1 VSGSYTNRL
10 FEPLQITDPTASAN
24 PLTQGTPSQGA
35 ALASTGQMIADWSAE
50 QTRKSVEM
58 GLWDPETG
66 LPTEAGVLDAAR
78 QYANAMLLGST
89 RPKTMNPIRA
99 YHGSLADFTT
109 FDPKLTGTGATA
121 EVGRYA
127 KPTEFPQAMYLT
139 TERGHAEDYGT
150 PMAFDITGK
159 VKNYNAVSDLKSWA
173 KDMGYKTPQAMIDDY
188 YGGSVYEALNA
199 DQYFAEKIEEATA
212 SGHKAISV
220 DFGDL
225 VSRRGDT
232 GKQRLGKVFLVADP
246 TMLRRVTE

>member
-1 VSGSYTNRL
+1 VAGYTNRL
-10 FEPLQITDPTASAN
+10 FEPLQITNPAVSAN
-24 PLTQGTPSQGA
+24 PLTQGTPDQGA
-35 ALASTGQMIADWSAE
+35 ALASTAQMVADWSAE
-50 QTRKSVEM
+50 QKRKSAEM
-58 GLWDPETG
+58 GLWNPETG
-66 LPTEAGVLDAAR
+66 LPTGAGVADIAN
-78 QYANAMLLGST
+78 QYATALVMGT
-89 RPKTMNPIRA
+89 GAPKPVRA

-121 EVGRYA
+121 ETGSYA
-127 KPTEFPQAMYLT
+127 KPTEFPKAMYLT
-139 TERGHAEDYGT
+139 TERGHAEDFGT

-199 DQYFAEKIEEATA
+199 DQYFAEKIREATA
-212 SGHKAISV
+212 SGHKAVSV